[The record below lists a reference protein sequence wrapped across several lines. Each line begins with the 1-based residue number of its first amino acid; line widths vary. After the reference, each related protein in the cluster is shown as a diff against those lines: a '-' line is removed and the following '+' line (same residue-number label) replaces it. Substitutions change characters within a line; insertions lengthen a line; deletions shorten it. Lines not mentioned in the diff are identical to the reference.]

1 MPEGFLRL
9 LALLFPSKVYAY
21 PEGAS
26 KVGVIQLW
34 QLGLAFV
41 NQAHQ
46 RLALLNSKNALR
58 GVSQPCTFNIV
69 TLYSMHE
76 KRWSMFIDTVL
87 EKRLV

>member
-1 MPEGFLRL
+1 MPEGFLLRL
-9 LALLFPSKVYAY
+9 LALLFPITVYAY

-41 NQAHQ
+41 NQHIEAWHY
-46 RLALLNSKNALR
+46 SILR
-58 GVSQPCTFNIV
+58 ITKEELFNRVIQYC

-76 KRWSMFIDTVL
+76 KRW
-87 EKRLV
+87 

>member
-9 LALLFPSKVYAY
+9 LALLFPQYMLSIAY

-41 NQAHQ
+41 NQPHR
-46 RLALLNSKNALR
+46 RLALLNSKNGQR
-58 GVSQPCTFNIV
+58 GVIQPCTFNIV
-69 TLYSMHE
+69 M
-76 KRWSMFIDTVL
+76 
-87 EKRLV
+87 